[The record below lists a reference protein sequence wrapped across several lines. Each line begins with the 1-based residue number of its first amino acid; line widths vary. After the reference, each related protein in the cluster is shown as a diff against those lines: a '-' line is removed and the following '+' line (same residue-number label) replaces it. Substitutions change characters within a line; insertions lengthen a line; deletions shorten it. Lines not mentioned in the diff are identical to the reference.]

1 MILSMTGYGSF
12 EQKNDDLILKIE
24 IRSLNSRYLDFSP
37 RLPRTL
43 SSFEDD
49 AYKLIKQTCSRGR
62 ITLTANIEFLQNIS
76 NGVKLNHDRLNEY
89 MSAVE
94 EINKASDKLMD
105 PNIGDILR
113 FPEILSKCDTVEN
126 RDLKEIFISVLKNA
140 LFEMEKTKSLEGKNI
155 QIDINKRIAIL
166 QSVLKEIQTCFEIN
180 RKEIFKKYKQKIQ
193 KLIEDIS
200 IDDVRLNQEI
210 AIIIEKKDI
219 TEEIVR
225 LNSHFDLVIDYLD
238 ENKNNGKKIN
248 FLLQEIG
255 REINTI
261 SSKSDNVKIS
271 HLAVDMKDELEKI
284 REQVQNIV

>member
-1 MILSMTGYGSF
+1 MTGYGSF